1 VGYEV
6 STAYL
11 PMALIGGDYYDYQI
25 PNDSHIGLLIAD
37 VSGHGISAAL
47 IASMLK
53 VAFASQT
60 VNSRNPALVLK
71 QINHSL
77 NGQLNN
83 EFITAGYLGIDLL
96 NKELT
101 YSSAGHPPMVF
112 YRRQSNEMS
121 EIKVSGIPIGVMA
134 DVQYTE
140 TKMQLIAGDR
150 LVLYTDGITDVFN
163 LGGES
168 MGKTRFFDLIKE
180 TKNLLADD
188 AIEGILNSINKW
200 SGKKEMESHDDDI
213 TLIVFDVL

>member
-1 VGYEV
+1 
-6 STAYL
+6 
-11 PMALIGGDYYDYQI
+11 
-25 PNDSHIGLLIAD
+25 
-37 VSGHGISAAL
+37 
-47 IASMLK
+47 
-53 VAFASQT
+53 
-60 VNSRNPALVLK
+60 
-71 QINHSL
+71 
-77 NGQLNN
+77 
-83 EFITAGYLGIDLL
+83 
-96 NKELT
+96 
-101 YSSAGHPPMVF
+101 MVF

>member
-1 VGYEV
+1 
-6 STAYL
+6 
-11 PMALIGGDYYDYQI
+11 
-25 PNDSHIGLLIAD
+25 
-37 VSGHGISAAL
+37 
-47 IASMLK
+47 
-53 VAFASQT
+53 
-60 VNSRNPALVLK
+60 
-71 QINHSL
+71 
-77 NGQLNN
+77 LNN